1 MPLDLVYSGRARS
14 DLEAILRYIARD
26 NLPAARRWVAAI
38 ERQCL
43 QLRAF
48 PELGVERTDLSH
60 GLRILPY
67 RRAVI
72 VYRILGS
79 RVRIVRVLYG
89 GQDYAALMES

>member
-1 MPLDLVYSGRARS
+1 M
-14 DLEAILRYIARD
+14 
-26 NLPAARRWVAAI
+26 AAI

-48 PELGVERTDLSH
+48 PEIGVERPDLSP

-72 VYRILGS
+72 AYRVLGD
-79 RVRIVRVLYG
+79 RVRIVHVLYG
-89 GQDYAALMES
+89 GQDYAALMEN

>member
-1 MPLDLVYSGRARS
+1 M
-14 DLEAILRYIARD
+14 
-26 NLPAARRWVAAI
+26 AAI

-48 PELGVERTDLSH
+48 PEIGVERPDLSP

-72 VYRILGS
+72 AYRVLGD

-89 GQDYAALMES
+89 GQDYAALMEN